1 MQMTVA
7 IRGQSKFCILR
18 FMLQLKWDEK
28 VTKKRVS
35 VIRSI
40 GYTEIFQLTRKL
52 RMWRYL
58 LPCKVKLALQ
68 NSVSSF

>member
-52 RMWRYL
+52 RM
-58 LPCKVKLALQ
+58 
-68 NSVSSF
+68 